1 MALSVVLAGGGTGGH
16 IVPALAL
23 AETIRKHEPGAR
35 VLFVGSARGLET
47 SLVPAAGFDLE
58 LVASRQVL
66 GRGPLASAAAL
77 LAVARGT
84 LQARRLLGR
93 PRADLVI
100 GVGGYASVPAV
111 LAARTLG
118 IPSALLEPNA
128 RPGRANR
135 LLGRFARAVFV
146 QFEDAIP
153 WFPAGRAILSGY
165 PVREMPE
172 PNGAAPGAR
181 LEVVLTGGSQGARSL
196 NRAFAAVLG
205 RLPTER
211 LHITHQTGAAHAD
224 EVRAAYA
231 TADVHAEIAPFFDD
245 LHARIA
251 RADLLVARAGASTC
265 AELCASGCA
274 AILVPY
280 PHAADDHQ
288 TANARELERAGAALW
303 LPDTELD
310 ARLGDELL
318 ALIVDDERRR
328 RMGEA
333 AARRARPDAAQH
345 VWQTCAAW
353 LEREDA
359 A

>member
-1 MALSVVLAGGGTGGH
+1 MALNVVIAGGGTGGH

-35 VLFVGSARGLET
+35 VLFVGSPRGLET
-47 SLVPAAGFDLE
+47 SMVPAAGFDLA
-58 LVASRQVL
+58 LVPSRQVL
-66 GRGPLASAAAL
+66 GRSPLAIAAAL
-77 LAVARGT
+77 LVVARGT
-84 LQARRLLGR
+84 LKARPLLR
-93 PRADLVI
+93 QPRADLVI

-128 RPGRANR
+128 RPGLANR

-153 WFPAGRAILSGY
+153 WFPADRAILTGY
-165 PVREMPE
+165 PVREMPQ
-172 PNGAAPGAR
+172 PNGPPAGR
-181 LEVVLTGGSQGARSL
+181 LEVVLTGGSQGARAL
-196 NRAFAAVLG
+196 NRAFVGALG

-211 LHITHQTGAAHAD
+211 LRITHQTGTAHAD

-231 TADVHAEIAPFFDD
+231 EAGVEAEIAPFFDD

-251 RADLLVARAGASTC
+251 RADLLVARSGASTC

-274 AILVPY
+274 SILVPY
-280 PHAADDHQ
+280 PYHADDHQ
-288 TANARELERAGAALW
+288 VANARELERSGAAVW
-303 LPDTELD
+303 LPEGELE
-310 ARLGDELL
+310 ARLADLLL
-318 ALIVDDERRR
+318 ALIGDDERRR

-333 AARRARPDAAQH
+333 ASRRARPDAARDI
-345 VWQTCAAW
+345 WTTCASW
-353 LEREDA
+353 LEREEA
-359 A
+359 S